1 MAIPSET
8 WQRIYAVVAQ
18 VPRGK
23 VATYG
28 QIARL
33 ADMPRHARLVGYALN
48 ALAAG
53 NRLPWH
59 RIINAKG
66 QISERG
72 DGGAAAAAQR
82 RRLEREGVRFTA
94 NNTISLS
101 CYQWHPE

>member
-8 WQRIYAVVAQ
+8 YQRIYAVVAQ
-18 VPRGK
+18 VPKGR

-59 RIINAKG
+59 RIVNAQG
-66 QISERG
+66 RVSERG
-72 DGGAAAAAQR
+72 DGGAAAATQR
-82 RRLEREGVRFTA
+82 ARLVREGVAFDARD
-94 NNTISLS
+94 TIDLKR
-101 CYQWHPE
+101 YRWLPE